1 MTDETAG
8 SWLADNWRRV
18 ALGGVLAVVILLAIV
33 IGAVWLY
40 SDHLY
45 RTSYESEY
53 TYEVT
58 LSTNGTLTN
67 ATVYLP
73 VPEAT
78 DAADLGAAAVETGA
92 DRSGPLTYEVIDTA
106 RGPMLALSA
115 AEVRVTPEYYEFVE
129 RDGRGERVEISEDEY
144 EPGNPSMVVND
155 TRSVTVEVT
164 VPVDRSI
171 DTATPWDG
179 EPLLGPQVDRR
190 PAACD
195 TPGPDRI
202 ECYEYDS
209 AVYASYDAANDTEVY
224 ASATLSGTNSWWV
237 FGWSYDEYRDD
248 VTVTIDGPQDG
259 WTGATG
265 TLQTDVDQRD
275 PP

>member
-1 MTDETAG
+1 MTDETTG
-8 SWLADNWRRV
+8 SRLVDNWRRV
-18 ALGGVLAVVILLAIV
+18 ALGIVLALVVLLAVVF
-33 IGAVWLY
+33 GAMWLY
-40 SDHLY
+40 SGHLY

-73 VPEAT
+73 VPDAT
-78 DAADLGAAAVETGA
+78 DGTDLGAAAVETGTN
-92 DRSGPLTYEVIDTA
+92 RSGPLTYEVVETD

-115 AEVRVTPEYYEFVE
+115 AELRVTPEYYEFVE

-155 TRSVTVEVT
+155 TRNVRVEVT

-171 DTATPWDG
+171 DTATPWDD
-179 EPLLGPQVDRR
+179 EPVFGPQVDRR
-190 PAACD
+190 PTACD

-209 AVYASYDAANDTEVY
+209 AVYASYDTDADTEVY
-224 ASATLSGTNSWWV
+224 ASATVHGTNSWWV
-237 FGWSYDEYRDD
+237 FGWSADEYRDD
-248 VTVTIDGPQDG
+248 VTVTLDGPQDD
-259 WTGATG
+259 WTGVTG
-265 TLQTDVDQRD
+265 TLQTDVDQRE

>member
-1 MTDETAG
+1 MTDETGG
-8 SWLADNWRRV
+8 SRLTGNWRRV
-18 ALGGVLAVVILLAIV
+18 ALSVVLAVVVLLAVV

-40 SDHLY
+40 GGHLY

-58 LSTNGTLTN
+58 LSTDGTLTN
-67 ATVYLP
+67 ATIYLP
-73 VPEAT
+73 VPEST
-78 DAADLGAAAVETGA
+78 EAADLGPAAVETGTNQ
-92 DRSGPLTYEVIDTA
+92 SGPLAYAVVETE
-106 RGPMLALSA
+106 RGPMLAVSA
-115 AEVRVTPEYYEFVE
+115 AEWAVTP
-129 RDGRGERVEISEDEY
+129 SEHD
-144 EPGNPSMVVND
+144 PDDPAMMVND
-155 TRSVTVEVT
+155 TRSVRLEVT

-171 DTATPWDG
+171 DTATPWTG
-179 EPLLGPQVDRR
+179 EPLLR
-190 PAACD
+190 PRIDCRPTDCD
-195 TPGPDRI
+195 TPGPEWI

-224 ASATLSGTNSWWV
+224 ASTTLSGTNSWWV

-248 VTVTIDGPQDG
+248 VTVTLTGPQDG

-265 TLQTDVDQRD
+265 TLATDVEQRD